1 MTATKLYTDRSN
13 CRRNAKKVLGHTQ
26 IEVVKTDDG
35 MFYWIDISEAA
46 AEAAGA
52 ENDPS
57 STYTAPEPEVS
68 DLFTV
73 AEHYA
78 PAEITL
84 PEAAEP
90 ELLAEAALAPT
101 QHSEGAM
108 AFDKGF
114 AEAILAHEEPGD
126 EEPEEPKANLTVD
139 LGITPEIAEL
149 IYGLGDAAGE
159 AIPVPK
165 KRRGLTSAAWEAAE
179 RGELPPMP
187 DFPASNAYAAKHAA
201 ALQGLAKERNSEA
214 LEQYQIG
221 GTNTYS
227 KALRD
232 YRQALLAYLTSAATQ
247 MQEAA

>member
-1 MTATKLYTDRSN
+1 MTATKLFTDRSN
-13 CRRNAKKVLGHTQ
+13 CRRHAKKVLGHTQ
-26 IEVVKTDDG
+26 IEVVKTDKG
-35 MFYWIDISEAA
+35 LFYWIDLSEAA

-52 ENDPS
+52 ENDPPKAAKALDLFEAHDAWANENCGLVEIPLPEA
-57 STYTAPEPEVS
+57 TEPE
-68 DLFTV
+68 
-73 AEHYA
+73 A
-78 PAEITL
+78 PAEATMT
-84 PEAAEP
+84 PAEHS
-90 ELLAEAALAPT
+90 EAALAF
-101 QHSEGAM
+101 A
-108 AFDKGF
+108 KGF
-114 AEAILAHEEPGD
+114 AEATATHWEPGD

-165 KRRGLTSAAWEAAE
+165 KRRGLTAAAWEAAE
-179 RGELPPMP
+179 RGELPPVP

-201 ALQGLAKERNSEA
+201 ALQGLAKERDSEA

-232 YRQALLAYLTSAATQ
+232 YRQALLAYLTNSASE